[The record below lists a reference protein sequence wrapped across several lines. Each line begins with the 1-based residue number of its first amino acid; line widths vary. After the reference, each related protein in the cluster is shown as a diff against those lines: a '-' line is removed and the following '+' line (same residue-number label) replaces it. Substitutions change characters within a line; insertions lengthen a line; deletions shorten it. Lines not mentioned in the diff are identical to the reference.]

1 MAAILIIDDEPEVCR
16 ALTGVLTRA
25 GFRVTVASAAEG
37 IAAFEREPPD
47 IVITDIIMPKIHGLD
62 IIKTI
67 RTRST
72 TVRIIAISGGGNF
85 GPLGLEPGA
94 ITTQAYLAA
103 AVMAGADEVLSKPF
117 EKHDLLAAVRRVLG
131 R

>member
-25 GFRVTVASAAEG
+25 GFGVTAVSAAEG
-37 IAAFEREPPD
+37 IAAFERERPD
-47 IVITDIIMPKIHGLD
+47 IVITDIIMPKIHGID
-62 IIKTI
+62 IIKSI
-67 RTRST
+67 RTKST

-85 GPLGLEPGA
+85 GPLGYKPGA

-103 AVMAGADEVLSKPF
+103 AVEAGADEVLSKPF
-117 EKHDLLAAVRRVLG
+117 EKGDLLATVRRVLDH
-131 R
+131 